1 MYKRDGMS
9 TTECLTHSA
18 RIQRLEP
25 DNGEGRW
32 AAVLTAECGFF
43 SAACLQRLFL
53 ARLFGLGI
61 GRGRSARRSSGDD
74 WSAAREKAL
83 QLVMVPRNA
92 TLGVH
97 MKGGF

>member
-53 ARLFGLGI
+53 LDSLARHRPRKI
-61 GRGRSARRSSGDD
+61 SSEVVGR
-74 WSAAREKAL
+74 
-83 QLVMVPRNA
+83 
-92 TLGVH
+92 
-97 MKGGF
+97 